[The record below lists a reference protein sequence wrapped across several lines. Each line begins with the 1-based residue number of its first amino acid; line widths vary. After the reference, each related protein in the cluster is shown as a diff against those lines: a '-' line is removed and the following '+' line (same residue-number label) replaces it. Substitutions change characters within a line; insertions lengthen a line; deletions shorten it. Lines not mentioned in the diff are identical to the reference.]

1 MTTSRPT
8 LALVATLVAALVAA
22 LAAAGPAAAEVVDS
36 SDHGF
41 TTRNAV
47 TVEASASEVYAAL
60 TEVGP
65 WWHPSHTFT
74 TDAANLSLEARPQGC
89 FCEKLPDGGGVRHM
103 TVVAAM
109 PGRLLRLRGGLGP
122 LQGEAVSGTLTWEI
136 GQEGDST
143 TITATY
149 AVHGYVDGGIGGWA
163 GPVDGV
169 IRQQVERLGRYV
181 DTGTPEA
188 AEAANGSG
196 R

>member
-1 MTTSRPT
+1 VTTSRPT
-8 LALVATLVAALVAA
+8 LALALVAA

-36 SDHGF
+36 ADHGF
-41 TTRNAV
+41 ITRNAV
-47 TVEASASEVYAAL
+47 TVSATAAEVYAAL
-60 TEVGP
+60 AEVGS

-136 GQEGDST
+136 GQEGEAT

-149 AVHGYVDGGIGGWA
+149 AVHGYVAGGLAGWA

-169 IRQQVERLGRYV
+169 IRQQVERLGRWV
-181 DTGTPEA
+181 DTGSPTM
-188 AEAANGSG
+188 AEAAGGSG
-196 R
+196 E